1 MNIITS
7 SDSLADACRSLAS
20 HSYVTVDTEF
30 LRETTFWPKLCLI
43 QVAGPDEEHI
53 IDPLANDIDLT
64 PFFELMANQAVVKVF
79 HAARQDIEIMHHMGD
94 VIPKPLFDT
103 QVAAMVCGF
112 GDSVGYE
119 NIVRKLVN
127 AQIDKTSRFTDW
139 SKRPLSEKQLNYAMA
154 DVTHLRVVYDK
165 LNTQLETTGRA
176 SWLKEEM
183 TILESP
189 QTYVSE
195 PRDAWKR
202 LKFRARNKRAL
213 AVFTEIAAWRER
225 EAQNR
230 NTPRNRILKEEALQ
244 EIATQTPKST
254 TDLDG
259 LRAVPR
265 GFGRS
270 PHARGLLDAVSR
282 GLKVDTSELP
292 DPRQLH
298 TPPPPGIGPIMEILK
313 VALKIACDRHDVA
326 QKLIANVA
334 DLEKIAADDNA
345 DVPALKGW
353 RRELFGNDALR
364 LKHGEFCLAIED
376 GEAVMLPRDT
386 QAFQPLL
393 ANSAD

>member
-1 MNIITS
+1 MRAAVLRPILTS
-7 SDSLADACRSLAS
+7 
-20 HSYVTVDTEF
+20 TVDTEF
-30 LRETTFWPKLCLI
+30 LRESTFWPKLCLI
-43 QVAGPDEEHI
+43 QVAGPDEEYI
-53 IDPLANDIDLT
+53 IDPLAEGIELDV
-64 PFFELMANQAVVKVF
+64 FFELMANEDVVKVF

-139 SKRPLSEKQLNYAMA
+139 SRRPLTDKQLNYAMA
-154 DVTHLRVVYDK
+154 DVTHLRVVYEK
-165 LNTQLETTGRA
+165 LNAQLDDTGRA

-213 AVFTEIAAWRER
+213 AIFTEIAAWRER
-225 EAQNR
+225 EAQAR
-230 NTPRNRILKEEALQ
+230 DIPRNRILKEEALQ

-254 TDLDG
+254 NDLDG

-270 PHARGLLDAVSR
+270 PQARGLLEAVMR
-282 GLKVDTSELP
+282 GLKADTSELP
-292 DPRQLH
+292 DPRRMH
-298 TPPPPGIGPIMEILK
+298 TPPPQGIGPIMEILK

-326 QKLIANVA
+326 QKLIANVS

-353 RRELFGNDALR
+353 RRELFGNDALK
-364 LKHGEFCLAIED
+364 LKNGEYCLAIED
-376 GEAVMLPRDT
+376 GEAVMLPRES
-386 QAFQPLL
+386 QSYQPLL